1 MAGKIVVFGSFVADL
16 TGRCDRFPQAG
27 ETVMGS
33 SFRCG
38 PGGKGSNQA
47 VAAHRAGADV
57 TLVTKLGK
65 DSFGQMAEAFYREE
79 GMDTSWL
86 LSDGEHA
93 TGAAL
98 IMVSEVT
105 GQNEILVI
113 PGACSHITREDI
125 QSREALI
132 AGADLL
138 LLQMEIN
145 RDALEEIIRLAHVH
159 GVRTVLNPAPAQPM
173 DDALLAMIDTVTP
186 NETEACALT
195 GVQVEDRA
203 SASAAA
209 GVFLRKGVR
218 HVVITL
224 GSHGVY
230 VTDGRREELYPRLE
244 VEAVDTTGAGDAFNG
259 GFARALADGL
269 DVFAAA
275 RWGNCTGALSV
286 TQRGT
291 APAMPHREDIERLY
305 RSAYGDT

>member
-65 DSFGQMAEAFYREE
+65 DSFGQMAEGFYQAE
-79 GMDTSWL
+79 GMDTRWL
-86 LSDGEHA
+86 LMDDEHA

-113 PGACSHITREDI
+113 PGACSHITREDVL
-125 QSREALI
+125 SRESLI

-145 RDALEEIIRLAHVH
+145 RDALKEIIRIAHAH
-159 GVRTVLNPAPAQPM
+159 GVRMVLNPAPAQPM

-203 SASAAA
+203 SAGAAA
-209 GVFLRKGVR
+209 EVFLRKGVK

-224 GSHGVY
+224 GSQGVY
-230 VTDGRREELYPRLE
+230 VTDGRREELYPRLD
-244 VEAVDTTGAGDAFNG
+244 VQAVDTTGAGDAFNG

-286 TQRGT
+286 TRLGT
-291 APAMPHREDIERLY
+291 APAMPHREEIEKLY
-305 RSAYGDT
+305 RDAYGNA

>member
-16 TGRCDRFPQAG
+16 TGRCDRFPEAG
-27 ETVMGS
+27 ETVMGT
-33 SFRCG
+33 SFRSG

-65 DSFGQMAEAFYREE
+65 DAFGQMATAFYQAED
-79 GMDTSWL
+79 MDTRWL
-86 LSDGEHA
+86 LTDDENA

-98 IMVSEVT
+98 IMVCEAT
-105 GQNEILVI
+105 GQNEILVV

-125 QSREALI
+125 SSREALI
-132 AGADLL
+132 ASADLL

-145 RDALEEIIRLAHVH
+145 PDALEEIIRMAHGH
-159 GVRTVLNPAPAQPM
+159 GVRLVLNPAPAQPI

-195 GVQVEDRA
+195 GVRVTDRA
-203 SASAAA
+203 SARVAAE
-209 GVFLRKGVR
+209 VFLRKGVR
-218 HVVITL
+218 NVVITL

-230 VTDGRREELYPRLE
+230 VTDGTREELYPRLE
-244 VEAVDTTGAGDAFNG
+244 VQAVDTTGAGDAFNG
-259 GFARALADGL
+259 GFVKALADGK
-269 DVFAAA
+269 DIFEAA

-286 TQRGT
+286 TRRGT
-291 APAMPHREDIERLY
+291 APAMPRREKIEALY
-305 RSAYGDT
+305 RAAYGQG